1 VSDDPATVSVI
12 IPNDRN
18 PVADCLAAIRAQTHQ
33 PIETIVVETS
43 TAARNQAVAR
53 SSGEILFFVNA
64 DISLAPDALATAVR
78 LLRER
83 PDYGCVQGIPS
94 PRPASYRALRGHYWR
109 SRNAGQV
116 TTISFELAAI
126 PRAVFNEIGPLD
138 ESLAECEDIE
148 YSGRLAPR
156 HPILLTELVTGQYN
170 AKAGLG
176 TLLRQQFR
184 RSQLLIPATAANR
197 QPSPPTTESPSC
209 QTSHPQADGLS
220 TDFRQLPHSGLDKG
234 RLKKGRSPL
243 SRAGVCPAVGEFA
256 RPQFGDVG
264 GVSSQVGDVVGA
276 DRQVDG
282 VAGAGW
288 HVGDVAGG
296 GRPVDDAGTRS
307 PANGAAG
314 TWSSVGGAAGGGP
327 RVDEGAGSRFG
338 EVVGTGRRVGAGAGV
353 RLRGVPGFKWRRFGW
368 GRLSPVAGVL
378 AAGLA
383 VLTAPLGL
391 VALPFVVVPLACLLL
406 FVVANRGLFRFVR
419 GEGGGV
425 RFVVAHFLVCLVV
438 MGGAVWG
445 TLRWLVDPKFGPSRV
460 VGPEP
465 AAPVVP
471 VRPVNRRRQTLITLV
486 FAVGILAALWLAFRD
501 QDWRLAGR
509 LVRPDALPYLL
520 LSCLANLAG
529 LTLAMV
535 AWRCL
540 LVDTAGRVGYV
551 VAARIYFVGVLTQK
565 LPGRVWGLLTHIRLG
580 RAAGFSATRMVTVY
594 ALNLPVVLMTAA
606 AVGSTVAPSVLGG
619 RAFLLVIPLLLTIG
633 MYARPQAINLF
644 VGRLLLLVGR
654 VLPGG
659 AAPTRAM
666 RFSIVV
672 SIASW
677 LVSGLHLWVL
687 AILLGASPLPA
698 LPACVGGFA
707 LAMLVSSLAV
717 FLPDGWG
724 AREVA
729 MVIPLATVLP
739 LPVAGIVAVASRLV
753 TFASELAGAALAVV
767 LARFVERRGVDVP
780 VTMPGRQDSHV

>member
-12 IPNDRN
+12 IPNDHN
-18 PVADCLAAIRAQTHQ
+18 AAALTNCLAAIQAQTHQ
-33 PIETIVVETS
+33 PIETIVVDPS
-43 TAARNQAVAR
+43 AAARNQAATE
-53 SSGEILFFVNA
+53 SSGEILFFLSA
-64 DISLAPDALATAVR
+64 DISLAPDAIANAVR
-78 LLRER
+78 LLHER
-83 PDYGCVQGIPS
+83 PDYGCVQGIS
-94 PRPASYRALRGHYWR
+94 SARPANYRSLQGHYWR
-109 SRNAGQV
+109 SRNIGQV
-116 TTISFELAAI
+116 PTISFELAAM

-138 ESLAECEDIE
+138 ETLGECEDIE
-148 YSGRLAPR
+148 YSGRLAPQ
-156 HPILLTELVTGQYN
+156 HPILLSELVTGRYN
-170 AKAGLG
+170 AKTSLS
-176 TLLRQQFR
+176 TLLHKQFR
-184 RSQLLIPATAANR
+184 RSQLLIPVTAATR
-197 QPSPPTTESPSC
+197 KPHRPPATTEPRSC
-209 QTSHPQADGLS
+209 QTAHPQADGLS
-220 TDFRQLPHSGLDKG
+220 TDFQRTPHSGLDKG
-234 RLKKGRSPL
+234 RLKKGRSPQG
-243 SRAGVCPAVGEFA
+243 RAGVCPRFVGEFGKA
-256 RPQFGDVG
+256 YP
-264 GVSSQVGDVVGA
+264 QVG
-276 DRQVDG
+276 
-282 VAGAGW
+282 
-288 HVGDVAGG
+288 
-296 GRPVDDAGTRS
+296 
-307 PANGAAG
+307 
-314 TWSSVGGAAGGGP
+314 
-327 RVDEGAGSRFG
+327 EGAGVDPQADDSADA
-338 EVVGTGRRVGAGAGV
+338 GRRVGGAGGVRPQVGEVAGVGGQFSDVAGV
-353 RLRGVPGFKWRRFGW
+353 RSRVGEVGAGLWPGGVAAAGAQGDDVADVRSRIGASTKWRRP
-368 GRLSPVAGVL
+368 GRVRSYSLTGVL

-383 VLTAPLGL
+383 VLTAPLAL
-391 VALPFVVVPLACLLL
+391 VEVPFAALPLVCLLL

-419 GEGGGV
+419 TQKGGPG
-425 RFVVAHFLVCLVV
+425 FVVVHFLVSLAIV
-438 MGGAVWG
+438 GGAVLG
-445 TLRWLVDPKFGPSRV
+445 TLRWLVDPRFGPSRS
-460 VGPEP
+460 
-465 AAPVVP
+465 AAPELAAPAVP
-471 VRPVNRRRQTLITLV
+471 VRPPNRRRQVLITVV
-486 FAVGILAALWLAFRD
+486 FAAGILVALWLAFRD
-501 QDWRLAGR
+501 QDWQLAGR
-509 LVRPDALPYLL
+509 LIRPDALPYLL

-540 LVDTAGRVGYV
+540 LVDTAGRVGYA

-659 AAPTRAM
+659 VAPTRAM

-672 SIASW
+672 SIGSW

-687 AILLGASPLPA
+687 AILLGAPALPA

-753 TFASELAGAALAVV
+753 TFTSELGGAALTVV
-767 LARFVERRGVDVP
+767 LARIVERRGVDIPASV
-780 VTMPGRQDSHV
+780 PGRQDSHV

>member
-12 IPNDRN
+12 IPNDHN
-18 PVADCLAAIRAQTHQ
+18 AAALKNCLAAIQAQTHQ
-33 PIETIVVETS
+33 PIETIVVDPT
-43 TAARNQAVAR
+43 TAARNQAATE

-64 DISLAPDALATAVR
+64 DISTAPDAIANAVR
-78 LLRER
+78 LLHER

-94 PRPASYRALRGHYWR
+94 PRPVNYRSLQGHYWR
-109 SRNAGQV
+109 SRNIGQV
-116 TTISFELAAI
+116 STISFELAAI

-138 ESLAECEDIE
+138 ETLSECEDIE
-148 YSGRLAPR
+148 YSGRLTPQ
-156 HPILLTELVTGQYN
+156 HPILLSELVTGRYN
-170 AKAGLG
+170 AKTSLS
-176 TLLRQQFR
+176 TLLHKQFR
-184 RSQLLIPATAANR
+184 RSQLLIPVTAATR
-197 QPSPPTTESPSC
+197 KPRRPPTTTEPHSC
-209 QTSHPQADGLS
+209 QTTHPQADGLS
-220 TDFRQLPHSGLDKG
+220 TDFQRTPHSGLDKG
-234 RLKKGRSPL
+234 RLKKGRSPQG
-243 SRAGVCPAVGEFA
+243 RAGVCPRFVGEFGKA
-256 RPQFGDVG
+256 YPQVGEGAGVDPQADDGADAGRRVDGAGGVRPQDAAGVVGQFSDVAT
-264 GVSSQVGDVVGA
+264 VRSQVG
-276 DRQVDG
+276 
-282 VAGAGW
+282 
-288 HVGDVAGG
+288 
-296 GRPVDDAGTRS
+296 
-307 PANGAAG
+307 
-314 TWSSVGGAAGGGP
+314 
-327 RVDEGAGSRFG
+327 E
-338 EVVGTGRRVGAGAGV
+338 VGAGLWPGGVAAAGAQGDDVADV
-353 RLRGVPGFKWRRFGW
+353 RSRIGARTKWRRP
-368 GRLSPVAGVL
+368 GRVRSYSLTGVL

-383 VLTAPLGL
+383 VLTAPLAL
-391 VALPFVVVPLACLLL
+391 VALPFVELPLVCLLL

-419 GEGGGV
+419 SNKGGPG
-425 RFVVAHFLVCLVV
+425 FVVVHFLVSLAIV
-438 MGGAVWG
+438 GGAVLG
-445 TLRWLVDPKFGPSRV
+445 TLRWLVDPTFGPSWV
-460 VGPEP
+460 
-465 AAPVVP
+465 AAPELAAPAVP
-471 VRPVNRRRQTLITLV
+471 VRPPNRRRQVLITVV
-486 FAVGILAALWLAFRD
+486 FAAGILVALWLAFRD
-501 QDWRLAGR
+501 QDWQLAGR
-509 LVRPDALPYLL
+509 LIRPDALPYLL

-540 LVDTAGRVGYV
+540 LVDTAGRVGYA

-659 AAPTRAM
+659 VAPTRAM

-672 SIASW
+672 SIGSW

-687 AILLGASPLPA
+687 AILLGAPALPA

-753 TFASELAGAALAVV
+753 TFASELGGAALTVV
-767 LARFVERRGVDVP
+767 LARIVERRGIDIPASV
-780 VTMPGRQDSHV
+780 PGRQDSHV

>member
-12 IPNDRN
+12 IPNDHN
-18 PVADCLAAIRAQTHQ
+18 AATLKNCLAAIQAQTHQ
-33 PIETIVVETS
+33 PIETTVVDPS
-43 TAARNQAVAR
+43 TAARNQAATE

-64 DISLAPDALATAVR
+64 DITLAPDAIANAVR
-78 LLRER
+78 LLHER

-94 PRPASYRALRGHYWR
+94 PRPANYRSLQGHYWR
-109 SRNAGQV
+109 SRNIGQV
-116 TTISFELAAI
+116 STISFELAAM
-126 PRAVFNEIGPLD
+126 PRTVFNEIGPLD
-138 ESLAECEDIE
+138 ETLGECEDIE
-148 YSGRLAPR
+148 YSGRLTPQ
-156 HPILLTELVTGQYN
+156 HPILLSELVTGRYN
-170 AKAGLG
+170 AKTSLS
-176 TLLRQQFR
+176 TLLHKQFR
-184 RSQLLIPATAANR
+184 RSQLLIPVTAATR
-197 QPSPPTTESPSC
+197 KPHRPPTT
-209 QTSHPQADGLS
+209 TGVRPQVGEV
-220 TDFRQLPHSGLDKG
+220 
-234 RLKKGRSPL
+234 
-243 SRAGVCPAVGEFA
+243 AGVGG
-256 RPQFGDVG
+256 QFSDVA
-264 GVSSQVGDVVGA
+264 GVRSQVG
-276 DRQVDG
+276 
-282 VAGAGW
+282 
-288 HVGDVAGG
+288 
-296 GRPVDDAGTRS
+296 
-307 PANGAAG
+307 
-314 TWSSVGGAAGGGP
+314 
-327 RVDEGAGSRFG
+327 E
-338 EVVGTGRRVGAGAGV
+338 VGAGLWPGGVAAAGAQVDDVADV
-353 RLRGVPGFKWRRFGW
+353 RSRIGAGTKWRRP
-368 GRLSPVAGVL
+368 GRVRSYSLTGVL

-383 VLTAPLGL
+383 VLTAPLAL
-391 VALPFVVVPLACLLL
+391 VAVSFAALPLVCLLL

-419 GEGGGV
+419 SHKGGPGFVGV
-425 RFVVAHFLVCLVV
+425 HFLVSLAIV
-438 MGGAVWG
+438 GGAVLG
-445 TLRWLVDPKFGPSRV
+445 TLRWLVDPRFGPSRV
-460 VGPEP
+460 
-465 AAPVVP
+465 AAPELAAPAVP
-471 VRPVNRRRQTLITLV
+471 VRPPNRRRQVLITVV
-486 FAVGILAALWLAFRD
+486 FAAGILVALWLAFRD
-501 QDWRLAGR
+501 QDWQLAGR
-509 LVRPDALPYLL
+509 LIRPDALPYLL

-540 LVDTAGRVGYV
+540 LVDTAGRVGYA

-633 MYARPQAINLF
+633 MYVRPQAINLF

-659 AAPTRAM
+659 VAPTRAM

-672 SIASW
+672 SIGSW

-687 AILLGASPLPA
+687 AILLGAPAWPA

-753 TFASELAGAALAVV
+753 TFASELGGAALTVV
-767 LARFVERRGVDVP
+767 LARIVERRGVDIPASV
-780 VTMPGRQDSHV
+780 PGRQDSHV